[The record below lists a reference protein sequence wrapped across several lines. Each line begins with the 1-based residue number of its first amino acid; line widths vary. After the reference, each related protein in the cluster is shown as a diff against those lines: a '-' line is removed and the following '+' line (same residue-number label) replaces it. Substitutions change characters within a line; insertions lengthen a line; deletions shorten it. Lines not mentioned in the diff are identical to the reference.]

1 MKNNIDNN
9 KYYVFGTDWNGMK
22 IEDIYTLIIDKVCDT
37 KEEAIEEM
45 KRMWKEE
52 LMDDEGCYYYHNGE
66 LVSDE
71 ELYEMGINV
80 F

>member
-1 MKNNIDNN
+1 MSI
-9 KYYVFGTDWNGMK
+9 
-22 IEDIYTLIIDKVCDT
+22 

-71 ELYEMGINV
+71 ELYGMGVNV